1 MGVWIEIISYA
12 VPVSK
17 RIVTPYVGVWIEI
30 MGHHVHKLDCCVT
43 PYVGVW
49 IEMPCPGYQVRGAAG
64 SPPMWGCGLKYLIV
78 QQI

>member
-1 MGVWIEIISYA
+1 MGVWIEISERKVIARY
-12 VPVSK
+12 P
-17 RIVTPYVGVWIEI
+17 P
-30 MGHHVHKLDCCVT
+30 VT